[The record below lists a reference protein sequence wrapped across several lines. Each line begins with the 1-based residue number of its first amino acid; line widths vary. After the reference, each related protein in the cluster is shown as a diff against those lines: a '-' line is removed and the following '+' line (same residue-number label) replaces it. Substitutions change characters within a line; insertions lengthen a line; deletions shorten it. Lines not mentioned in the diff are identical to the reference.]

1 MVKKKEDEIPEW
13 VTDEIQNA
21 KFKKP
26 EEIKKSG
33 YILEFYYEDNKIDVQ
48 LYDAVEDGRHIVT
61 MDVSKDIKIDDLL
74 KGEVYE
80 FVFDQPSK
88 SITFDVFEKNRFV
101 TTIIPLELLWGPYAV
116 FLDDEKIYFHDYI
129 NNGTH
134 VWLNMKPETS
144 GEIAI
149 IGTTAIP
156 EFPMVTPLVIGFL
169 MIFLVPFIQKFNLH

>member
-26 EEIKKSG
+26 EELKKQG

-61 MDVSKDIKIDDLL
+61 MDVPKTIKIDDLL

-80 FVFDQPSK
+80 FVFDQHKAPLSK
-88 SITFDVFEKNRFV
+88 KVAEYLQKEKEIDMNAIYQFELKS
-101 TTIIPLELLWGPYAV
+101 LELLDVGSSESADSD
-116 FLDDEKIYFHDYI
+116 DDE
-129 NNGTH
+129 
-134 VWLNMKPETS
+134 
-144 GEIAI
+144 
-149 IGTTAIP
+149 
-156 EFPMVTPLVIGFL
+156 
-169 MIFLVPFIQKFNLH
+169 